1 MALSSIVYTVLIGL
15 VMLKSGFCQDS
26 PTNLTMEIRSEINS
40 ALSSFTCTINNSPPP
55 STAEPTA
62 SSTNAYDDTIL
73 NVVITKLD
81 NISNRI
87 DTLEEK
93 LTILHQL
100 GSSPVHPASSCAEIL
115 QEYPESSS
123 GYYWVGSTTGHAHS
137 VYCDMTRTCGGV
149 TGGWMRV
156 AYLDMSNSSHQCPSS
171 LHQRSDSNVRS
182 CAVESDE
189 ASCSTVWYESHG
201 IHYSR
206 VCGKVHG
213 YFFNTPDGFLGRF
226 TSSNIDSNYVDGVS
240 LTYSRN
246 NRQHL
251 WSFAARISCPCGAVP
266 TFVGSNYFC
275 DTRQY
280 GATDLNNPLWD
291 GEGCGSNTC
300 CTYNN
305 PPWFYRQL
313 SHTTTEDIEMR
324 LCRNQERD
332 DEDTAVGTVEIYVQ

>member
-1 MALSSIVYTVLIGL
+1 MALSSIVCIGIVGL
-15 VMLKSGFCQDS
+15 VTFEPGLCHEYS
-26 PTNLTMEIRSEINS
+26 NLSMDIRGEINS
-40 ALSSFTCTINNSPPP
+40 ALSGLTCTINNSPARPVPP
-55 STAEPTA
+55 PYNESYI
-62 SSTNAYDDTIL
+62 NMVIDM
-73 NVVITKLD
+73 VITRLD
-81 NISNRI
+81 AISNKI
-87 DTLEEK
+87 DTLEQK
-93 LTILHQL
+93 LIPL
-100 GSSPVHPASSCAEIL
+100 GSSHVHPASSCAEIL

-156 AYLDMSNSSHQCPSS
+156 AYLDMSNPSHQCPSS
-171 LHQRSDSNVRS
+171 LHQRTDSNVRS
-182 CAVESDE
+182 CAVKSHEG
-189 ASCSTVWYESHG
+189 SCSTVWYESHG

-213 YFFNTPDGFLGRF
+213 YFFNTPDAFGTHNRL
-226 TSSNIDSNYVDGVS
+226 TPTNINSNYVDGVS
-240 LTYSRN
+240 LTYDRN
-246 NRQHL
+246 NRHHI
-251 WSFAARISCPCGAVP
+251 WTFAASHLCPCGDVP
-266 TFVGSNYFC
+266 TFIGSNYFC
-275 DTRQY
+275 DTRQH

-324 LCRNQERD
+324 LCRDQERD
-332 DEDTAVGTVEIYVQ
+332 DEDTAIGTVEIYVQ